1 MLQKLIRPFVKEQKE
16 ESSYQ
21 IASGIVKRITA
32 DPSFPRLISFPRT
45 GSHWLRMMMELYFEK
60 PSLVRTFYFHNAK
73 EFICYHRHD
82 EDLSIQDAR
91 NVLYLYRNPT
101 DTVFSQ
107 MNYYREDTNDKV
119 RIQHWANLYGMHLN
133 KWLLEESFTEKKIII
148 KYENLRQ
155 DVNSEFKKICDHFS
169 EQFSEVKLEKVLEKV
184 SKESLKKKTQHDQQV
199 VNLSEHYEE
208 ARQLFRNENKDLVR
222 EQVLLVNPL
231 LSKLI

>member
-1 MLQKLIRPFVKEQKE
+1 MLQKLIKPLFKEHKE

-21 IASGIVKRITA
+21 VASEIVKRITA

-60 PSLVRTFYFHNAK
+60 PSLVRTFYFHNIK
-73 EFICYHRHD
+73 EFTCYHRHD

-107 MNYYREDTNDKV
+107 MNYYRENTNDKS
-119 RIQHWANLYGMHLN
+119 RIQHWANLYGRHLN
-133 KWLLEESFTEKKIII
+133 KWLLEERFTEKKNVV
-148 KYENLRQ
+148 KYENLKQ
-155 DVNSEFKKICDHFS
+155 DINSEFKKICDHFS
-169 EQFSEVKLEKVLEKV
+169 EQFSEAKLEKVVDRV

-199 VNLSEHYEE
+199 VNLSESYEG
-208 ARQLFRNENKDLVR
+208 ARLLFRSENKDLVC
-222 EQVLLVNPL
+222 EQVSLINPL